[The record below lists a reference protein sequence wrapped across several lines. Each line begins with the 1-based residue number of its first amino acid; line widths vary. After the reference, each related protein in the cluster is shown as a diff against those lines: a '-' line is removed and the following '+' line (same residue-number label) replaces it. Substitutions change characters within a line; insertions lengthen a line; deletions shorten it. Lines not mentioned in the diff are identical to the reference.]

1 MRDSVAVNVRAT
13 ERDLSSMQ
21 DPAIAI
27 PILASL
33 DIEETRA
40 FYVDR
45 LAFSEI
51 YKDATYLI
59 VRRGSLELHFWLTDD
74 RRYPENTSCYV
85 RGGEVA
91 ALHAEFEAAGV
102 PRLSPFLVRPWNMK
116 EFYLH
121 DPHGN
126 LLRFGM
132 APDEA

>member
-1 MRDSVAVNVRAT
+1 M
-13 ERDLSSMQ
+13 L

-33 DIEETRA
+33 NIGETRA

-51 YKDATYLI
+51 YKDVAYLI
-59 VRRGSLELHFWLTDD
+59 VRRRSLELHFWLTDD
-74 RRYPENTSCYV
+74 RRFPENTSCYI

-91 ALHAEFEAAGV
+91 ALYAEFERAGV

-132 APDEA
+132 APEEA